1 MRASKGE
8 IEREGSS
15 SKGREAKMKSKET
28 VTLPS
33 LVFAVP
39 AEFAAML
46 HDVLQVR
53 NTNLHSIGTTVLI
66 KKMLFDLEATSKA
79 GKLLTNMMARWSKHP
94 NDGFFGGFLMSRDRK

>member
-1 MRASKGE
+1 MESRA
-8 IEREGSS
+8 
-15 SKGREAKMKSKET
+15 T
-28 VTLPS
+28 VALPS

-53 NTNLHSIGTTVLI
+53 NTNLHRISTTVLS

-79 GKLLTNMMARWSKHP
+79 GKLLTDMMARWGKHP
-94 NDGFFGGFLMSRDRK
+94 NDGFFDGFLMSRDRK